1 MVKERGSINVKD
13 SQTQEKF
20 WNAPN
25 VITLTRIA
33 LVPVFA
39 MMLLQKRALGA
50 LLIVLLAG
58 LSDVL
63 DGFAARRWHQQTKIG
78 RLIDPLADKT
88 LLSTAFIMLAI
99 RSLGFTYVIPL
110 WLVAIVIARDL
121 IIVVG
126 AFVISLIRGRREFPP
141 TVLGKMSTVFQ
152 VATVFWVILS
162 NYVRAS
168 ALAGSSFLAAITS
181 PLVLDAFYIATLV
194 LAIVS
199 GAHYIYKGIRMSFY
213 SPA

>member
-1 MVKERGSINVKD
+1 MKD
-13 SQTQEKF
+13 SQTEEKF

-25 VITLTRIA
+25 LITLTRVA

-50 LLIVLLAG
+50 LLVVLLAG

-63 DGFAARRWHQQTKIG
+63 DGFAARRWNQQTRIG

-110 WLVAIVIARDL
+110 WLVVIVVARDL
-121 IIVVG
+121 IIVAG
-126 AFVISLIRGRREFPP
+126 GFVIFLVRGRREFPP
-141 TVLGKMSTVFQ
+141 SILGKMSTVMQ

-162 NYVRAS
+162 NYVRVS
-168 ALAGSSFLAAITS
+168 ALATSSFLAAITS
-181 PLVLDAFYIATLV
+181 PSVLDAFYIATLV
-194 LAIVS
+194 LTLAS
-199 GAHYIYKGIRMSFY
+199 GADYIYKGIRMAS
-213 SPA
+213 SPAA